1 MPATKPETSYATPDV
16 AKPQQP
22 LVKRV
27 LARQFRSRC
36 SVLFAVMT
44 IMAFVVVAQSGIKA
58 SRGYE
63 LVRIQKQAETVEA
76 ENQRLQ
82 LEISQLK
89 SPERI
94 QQIATTQLGMEVPRK
109 VYFAHENK

>member
-63 LVRIQKQAETVEA
+63 L
-76 ENQRLQ
+76 LQ